1 MTSLL
6 QELWGMK
13 VQAAIQ
19 AAEAFLREGLLCDR
33 QAAFLWQENTA
44 FMSHF

>member
-1 MTSLL
+1 
-6 QELWGMK
+6 MK
-13 VQAAIQ
+13 VQAAME
-19 AAEAFLREGLLCDR
+19 AAEAFLREGSEGLLCDR